1 MDYGVRQ
8 SSGVFGA
15 KGTLLADVG
24 EAEAGICV
32 KRGQTDQTQ
41 SLIKL
46 RSLSFRQVIRRTSAE
61 LPGSVK
67 RQKAEL
73 HVILQPGN
81 MFI

>member
-1 MDYGVRQ
+1 MRQ
-8 SSGVFGA
+8 PSGTFGA
-15 KGTLLADVG
+15 KGALLADVG

-46 RSLSFRQVIRRTSAE
+46 RSLSFRQVIRCISAE

-67 RQKAEL
+67 RQKAGL